1 MVAGARSPSAVSSS
15 ESAMAVKSAS
25 MGAGSIGERPNC
37 RVPDRPTRFS
47 TWNLYGFATHIA
59 AMEAIVSQSALQPA
73 HAHAHHGPAERLPT
87 LMLGAIGVV
96 YGDIGT
102 SPLYAMKES
111 FLGPHPLAVDAPHI
125 FGVLSLVFWSL
136 MLIVTVKYVLV
147 AMRADNRGEG
157 GSFALLS
164 LIARN
169 LAGKRWTSTLVIL
182 GVLATCL
189 FYGDAMITPAISVL
203 SAVEGLTIAEPQL
216 QPLVVPISI
225 AILVGLFVV
234 QSRGTAKVGRI
245 FGPVILVYLA
255 ALAVLG
261 VSNTLVHPEIVA
273 ALSPTWALQ
282 FFATD
287 FKLAFLALGSV
298 FLAVTGA
305 ETLYADMGHFG
316 RRAIGWSWLTLVYPC
331 LMLNYL
337 GQGALLLGHPAAAE
351 NPFYLM
357 APDWARLPLVFIAT
371 AATIIASKA
380 VISGAF
386 SITHQAVQLGFLPRL
401 KTEHTSEKAAGQIYI
416 PAVNWGLLFMVIVL
430 VLGFRESGKLA
441 SAYGIAVTGTML
453 ITTIMLGF
461 LVFQVWSWNRALATA
476 TIGLF
481 VLVDGAYF
489 ASNITKIPD
498 GGWFPLLV
506 AAVSFTVLTT
516 WAKGRQLMRERLSE
530 AALPLAIFIKSAAA
544 SVHRVRGTSVFLSTS
559 AETVPAALLHNL
571 KHNQVLH
578 ARVLIL
584 NVKVEEVP
592 HVPSEKRLEVHD
604 AGQGFYRVVLHYGF
618 MEEVDIPRDLA
629 RVDTCGEPFNM
640 MSTSF
645 FLGRQKLIASK
656 RRAGMALWRERL
668 FAWMLK
674 SSESAMEFFKL
685 PTNRVVELGS
695 QLQI

>member
-1 MVAGARSPSAVSSS
+1 MPAVVTLTSDN
-15 ESAMAVKSAS
+15 ML
-25 MGAGSIGERPNC
+25 P
-37 RVPDRPTRFS
+37 PDQ
-47 TWNLYGFATHIA
+47 
-59 AMEAIVSQSALQPA
+59 VQ
-73 HAHAHHGPAERLPT
+73 AHHGPQETLPK

-102 SPLYAMKES
+102 SPLYAMQES
-111 FLGPHPLAVDAPHI
+111 FLGPHPLAVDRLHI
-125 FGVLSLVFWSL
+125 FGVLSLIFWSL
-136 MLIVTVKYVLV
+136 MFIVTIKYVFV

-169 LAGKRWTSTLVIL
+169 LAGKKWTAGLVML

-203 SAVEGLTIAEPQL
+203 SAVEGLKVAEPAL
-216 QPLVVPISI
+216 QPLVIPISI
-225 AILVGLFVV
+225 FILIALFLV
-234 QSRGTAKVGRI
+234 QSRGTAKVGI
-245 FGPVILVYLA
+245 LFGPVILVYLA
-255 ALAVLG
+255 VLALLG
-261 VSNTLVHPEIVA
+261 ISNIMAHPEIVQ
-273 ALSPTWALQ
+273 ALSPTWAAK
-282 FFATD
+282 FFVINP
-287 FKLAFLALGSV
+287 KLAFLALGSV

-331 LMLNYL
+331 LTLNYL
-337 GQGALLLGHPAAAE
+337 GQGALLLGSPGAAQ

-357 APDWARLPLVFIAT
+357 APEWARLPLVGIAT
-371 AATIIASKA
+371 AATIIASQA

-386 SITHQAVQLGFLPRL
+386 SVTHQAVQLGFLPRL
-401 KTEHTSEKAAGQIYI
+401 RTEHTSEKAAGQIYI

-430 VLGFRESGKLA
+430 VLGFRESGRLA

-453 ITTIMLGF
+453 ITTVMLGF
-461 LVFQVWSWNRALATA
+461 LVFQVWKWNRILAAA
-476 TIGLF
+476 TIGIFL
-481 VLVDGAYF
+481 LVDGTYF

-506 AAVSFTVLTT
+506 AAISFTVLTT
-516 WAKGRQLMRERLSE
+516 WAKGRQILRERL
-530 AALPLAIFIKSAAA
+530 AQTALPLPIFIKSVTK
-544 SVHRVRGTSVFLSTS
+544 SVHRVRGTSVFLSAS
-559 AETVPAALLHNL
+559 ADTVPAALLHNL

-578 ARVLIL
+578 ERVIIL

-592 HVPSEKRLEVHD
+592 HVSPDKRLEIHE
-604 AGQGFYRVVLHYGF
+604 AAQGFFRVILHYGF

-629 RVDTCGEPFNM
+629 AIKTCGEPFNM

-645 FLGRQKLIASK
+645 FLGRQKLIPSK
-656 RRAGMALWRERL
+656 KVPGMALWREKL

-674 SSESAMEFFKL
+674 SSESAMEFFRL

>member
-1 MVAGARSPSAVSSS
+1 MNDISADNLLPADQAGAHRGP
-15 ESAMAVKSAS
+15 K
-25 MGAGSIGERPNC
+25 
-37 RVPDRPTRFS
+37 
-47 TWNLYGFATHIA
+47 
-59 AMEAIVSQSALQPA
+59 EA
-73 HAHAHHGPAERLPT
+73 LPK

-102 SPLYAMKES
+102 SPLYTMKES
-111 FLGPHPLAVDAPHI
+111 FLGPHPLAVDRLHI
-125 FGVLSLVFWSL
+125 FGVLSLIFWSL

-147 AMRADNRGEG
+147 AMRADNKGEG

-169 LAGKRWTSTLVIL
+169 LEGKKWTSALVML

-203 SAVEGLTIAEPQL
+203 SAVEGLETVNVGFTPFVIPA
-216 QPLVVPISI
+216 SI
-225 AILVGLFVV
+225 IILAGLFLV
-234 QSRGTAKVGRI
+234 QSRGTAKVGTL

-255 ALAVLG
+255 ALALLG
-261 VSNTLVHPEIVA
+261 VSNISKHVDVIGALNPYWA
-273 ALSPTWALQ
+273 AR
-282 FFATD
+282 FFLYNP
-287 FKLAFLALGSV
+287 KLAFLALGSV

-316 RRAIGWSWLTLVYPC
+316 RKAIGFSWLSLVYPC
-331 LMLNYL
+331 LVLNYL
-337 GQGALLLGHPAAAE
+337 GQGALLLGTPAAAT

-357 APDWARLPLVFIAT
+357 APNWARLPLVGIAT
-371 AATIIASKA
+371 VATIIASQA

-386 SITHQAVQLGFLPRL
+386 SVTHQAVQLGFLPRL
-401 KTEHTSEKAAGQIYI
+401 RTEHTSEKAAGQIYI
-416 PAVNWGLLFMVIVL
+416 PAVNWGLLAMVIIL
-430 VLGFRESGKLA
+430 VLGFRESGRLA

-453 ITTIMLGF
+453 ITTVMLGF
-461 LVFQVWSWNRALATA
+461 LVFQVWNWNKLLATA
-476 TIGLF
+476 TIGIFL
-481 VLVDGAYF
+481 LVDGTYF

-506 AAVSFTVLTT
+506 AAISFTVLTT
-516 WAKGRQLMRERLSE
+516 WAKGRQLMRQRLERD
-530 AALPLAIFIKSAAA
+530 ALPLPVFIKSAAA
-544 SVHRVRGTSVFLSTS
+544 SVHRVKGTSVFLSAS
-559 AETVPAALLHNL
+559 ANNVPAALLHNL

-578 ARVLIL
+578 QRVILL

-592 HVPSEKRLEVHD
+592 HVPPEKRVEVHD
-604 AGQGFYRVVLHYGF
+604 AGHGFYRVILHYGF

-629 RVDTCGEPFNM
+629 RINTCGEPFNM

-656 RRAGMALWRERL
+656 KVPGMALWREKL

-685 PTNRVVELGS
+685 PTNRVIELGS